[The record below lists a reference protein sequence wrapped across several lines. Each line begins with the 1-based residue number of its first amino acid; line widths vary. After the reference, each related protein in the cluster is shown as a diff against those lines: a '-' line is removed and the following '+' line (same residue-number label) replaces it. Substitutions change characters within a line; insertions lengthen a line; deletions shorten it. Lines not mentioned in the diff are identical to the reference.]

1 MTDPEAIRALARRF
15 FDAVEA
21 GDIDTVRACYTDD
34 ARIWHNTDG
43 AEQTPDDN
51 AAALRGFASRI
62 SDRRYLD
69 RRVAVFDGGFVQQHV
84 LHGTRGDGVRVTL
97 PCCIVCAVRDGRI
110 GRLDEYFDSARVAQ
124 FAKAAH

>member
-1 MTDPEAIRALARRF
+1 MTDQQAIHALAQRL

-51 AAALRGFASRI
+51 AAALRGFASVI
-62 SDRRYLD
+62 SDRRYLN
-69 RRVAVFDGGFVQQHV
+69 RRLATFDNGFVQQHE
-84 LHGTRGDGVRVTL
+84 LHGTRGDGVRVTV
-97 PCCIVCAVRDGRI
+97 PCCIVCEVRDGRI
-110 GRLDEYFDSARVAQ
+110 SRLDEYFDSAHVAQ
-124 FAKAAH
+124 FRKAAD